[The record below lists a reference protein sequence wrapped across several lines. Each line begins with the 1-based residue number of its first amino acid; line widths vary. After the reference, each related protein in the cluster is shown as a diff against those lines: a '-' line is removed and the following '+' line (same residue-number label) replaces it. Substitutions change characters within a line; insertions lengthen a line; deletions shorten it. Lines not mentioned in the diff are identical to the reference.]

1 MAHAEQRQVV
11 ASADKGG
18 RSCIKEQ
25 KIHVARVMG
34 DDCITRGAEVRA
46 LHDAAAAETVDGGR
60 RFFHVSRIPQCNRSV
75 VAGCEQSGLVFDVD
89 AAHFLSMHVVH
100 GHLGVV

>member
-1 MAHAEQRQVV
+1 MQVV

-60 RFFHVSRIPQCNRSV
+60 RFFPQCNRSD
-75 VAGCEQSGLVFDVD
+75 VAGCEQSGIIFDVD
-89 AAHFLSMHVVH
+89 GAHFISMQVVLGHV
-100 GHLGVV
+100 GVV